1 MSAARG
7 IGFSVILRPLRVY
20 PPCTGQPRMTLEL
33 DLQIALEL
41 PGLPALADFHRWTAA
56 ALAGANHDREAEL
69 TIRLVNEAESAVLNE
84 TYRHKQGPTNVLSFP
99 FEAPPEID
107 SALLGDIVICAPVV
121 LREAVV
127 QGKTPEAHWAHLVAH
142 GVLHLLGYDHDEAQA
157 EAMES
162 LEIRI
167 LAGLGYPD
175 PYGDPHDS

>member
-1 MSAARG
+1 MN
-7 IGFSVILRPLRVY
+7 
-20 PPCTGQPRMTLEL
+20 LEL
-33 DLQIALEL
+33 DLQIALDL
-41 PGLPALADFHRWTAA
+41 PGLPAKSDFRRWAEA
-56 ALAGANHDREAEL
+56 ALVGADYQKDAEL
-69 TIRLVNEAESAVLNE
+69 TIRIVNEAESTALNE

-99 FEAPPEID
+99 FEAPAEVN

-127 QGKTPEAHWAHLVAH
+127 QGKASEAHWAHLVAH

-167 LAGLGYPD
+167 LAALGYPD
-175 PYGDPHDS
+175 PYGDTQDRS

>member
-1 MSAARG
+1 
-7 IGFSVILRPLRVY
+7 
-20 PPCTGQPRMTLEL
+20 MTLEL
-33 DLQIALEL
+33 DLQIALDM
-41 PGLPALADFHRWTAA
+41 PGLPADPEFRRWAEA
-56 ALAGANHDREAEL
+56 ALAGADCRRDAEL
-69 TIRLVNEAESAVLNE
+69 TIRIVNEAESTALND

-99 FEAPPEID
+99 FENPPGVE
-107 SALLGDIVICAPVV
+107 SSLLGDVVICAPVV

-127 QGKTPEAHWAHLVAH
+127 QGKSPEAHWAHLVAH

-175 PYGDPHDS
+175 PYGDPNDP

>member
-1 MSAARG
+1 
-7 IGFSVILRPLRVY
+7 
-20 PPCTGQPRMTLEL
+20 MTLEL
-33 DLQIALEL
+33 DLQIALDL
-41 PGLPALADFHRWTAA
+41 PGLPAESDFRRWAEA
-56 ALAGANHDREAEL
+56 ALAGAGHSGDAEL
-69 TIRLVNEAESAVLNE
+69 TLRVVNEAESTVLNE

-99 FEAPPEID
+99 FKTPPQVE
-107 SALLGDIVICAPVV
+107 SVLLGDIVICAPVV

-142 GVLHLLGYDHDEAQA
+142 GVLHLLGYDHDETQA

-175 PYGDPHDS
+175 PYGDPRDS